1 MPLSVP
7 VAKHTNFFWLLPSF
21 PSALLAQLPH
31 KGLPWFGSLN
41 YILQLACPILVS
53 AIIFPIVIV
62 LPLWLLG
69 NISHCLSTCAHGI
82 TQWALQKD
90 CILPLTRVWCP
101 SLLQMKWSLDPCFS
115 QLFFHGQICLSVTY
129 LNSFCGGIPKR
140 MCALFVW
147 LCFCECLFFSLW
159 ELVYTR
165 NNIKWPHFST
175 PSSIL
180 NVSTQANAN
189 INHRAHISKITLKGH
204 LQLSIAF
211 YQWGNW
217 AANMWKVW
225 PMLHK

>member
-7 VAKHTNFFWLLPSF
+7 VAKHTNFFWLLPSS

-115 QLFFHGQICLSVTY
+115 QLFFHGQICLSPQSLIWT
-129 LNSFCGGIPKR
+129 
-140 MCALFVW
+140 LFEEVFLRECV
-147 LCFCECLFFSLW
+147 LCLSGFVSVSAFSSPFENL
-159 ELVYTR
+159 
-165 NNIKWPHFST
+165 
-175 PSSIL
+175 
-180 NVSTQANAN
+180 STQE
-189 INHRAHISKITLKGH
+189 ITSSDLTFPP
-204 LQLSIAF
+204 LVLF
-211 YQWGNW
+211 
-217 AANMWKVW
+217 
-225 PMLHK
+225 